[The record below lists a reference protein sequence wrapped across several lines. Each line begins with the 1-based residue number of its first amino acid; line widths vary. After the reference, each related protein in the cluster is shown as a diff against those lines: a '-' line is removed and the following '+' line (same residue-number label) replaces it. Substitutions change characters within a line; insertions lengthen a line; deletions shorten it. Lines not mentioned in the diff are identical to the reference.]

1 MSKRFLS
8 ILFIGF
14 VWSSLSAQKQSSTSD
29 YIQQYKDIAI
39 REMQQY
45 QIPASIKMAQ
55 GILESSSGNSKLA
68 KEARNHFGIKC
79 KKSWTGPTFIQDDD
93 AKDECF
99 RKYETALDSYEDHS
113 QFLKTNPRYGELFN
127 LDISDYKGWAHGLKK
142 CGYATNPQYAQL
154 LIRTIEEHKL
164 YELDKGGDIVAE
176 KPKEKNKT
184 ISTQP
189 RTPRSK
195 SNNTDLPDFELKQ
208 QGGRSVMV
216 RNRVQYIVVKQGDSF
231 EKLSK
236 ELELMSWQLPK
247 YNDLSSSSKLQAGD
261 ILYIQPKRRKAT
273 ASEHVVKSG
282 ESMRSISQT
291 NAIKLSRL
299 YKLNQIEEGNEPR
312 EGQKLKLR

>member
-1 MSKRFLS
+1 MNKRFLT

-14 VWSSLSAQKQSSTSD
+14 VWNSLSAQKQSTSE

-39 REMQQY
+39 REMQKY

-79 KKSWTGPTFIQDDD
+79 KKTWTGPTLIQDDD

-99 RKYETALDSYEDHS
+99 RKYESVLESYEDHS
-113 QFLKTNPRYGELFN
+113 QFLKTNARYGELFT
-127 LDISDYKGWAHGLKK
+127 LDITDYKGWAHGLKK

-154 LIRTIEEHKL
+154 LIKTIEEFKL
-164 YELDKGGDIVAE
+164 HELDKGGDIIAE
-176 KPKEKNKT
+176 KPKEKNHT
-184 ISTQP
+184 STQP

-216 RNRVQYIVVKQGDSF
+216 RNRVQYIVVKQGDTF
-231 EKLSK
+231 EKLNK

-247 YNDLSSSSKLQAGD
+247 YNDLSSSNKLQAGD
-261 ILYIQPKRRKAT
+261 ILYIQPKRRKAST
-273 ASEHVVKSG
+273 REHVVKSG
-282 ESMRSISQT
+282 ESMRTISQEH
-291 NAIKLSRL
+291 AVKLSRL
-299 YKLNQIEEGNEPR
+299 YKLNHLAAGAEPH
-312 EGQKLKLR
+312 EGQQLKLR

>member
-1 MSKRFLS
+1 MNKRFLT

-14 VWSSLSAQKQSSTSD
+14 VWNSLSAQKQSTSE

-39 REMQQY
+39 REMQKY

-79 KKSWTGPTFIQDDD
+79 KKTWTGPTFIQDDD

-99 RKYETALDSYEDHS
+99 RKYESVLESYEDHS
-113 QFLKTNPRYGELFN
+113 QFLKTNARYGELFT
-127 LDISDYKGWAHGLKK
+127 LDITDYKGWAHGLKK

-154 LIRTIEEHKL
+154 LIKTIEEFKL
-164 YELDKGGDIVAE
+164 HELDKGGDIIAE
-176 KPKEKNKT
+176 KPKEKNHT
-184 ISTQP
+184 STQP

-216 RNRVQYIVVKQGDSF
+216 RNRVQYIVVKQGDTF
-231 EKLSK
+231 EKLNK

-247 YNDLSSSSKLQAGD
+247 YNDLSSSNKLQAGD
-261 ILYIQPKRRKAT
+261 ILYIQPKRRKAST
-273 ASEHVVKSG
+273 REHVVKSG
-282 ESMRSISQT
+282 ESMRTISQEH
-291 NAIKLSRL
+291 AVKLSRL
-299 YKLNQIEEGNEPR
+299 YKLNHLAAGAEPH
-312 EGQKLKLR
+312 EGQQLKLR

>member
-1 MSKRFLS
+1 M
-8 ILFIGF
+8 
-14 VWSSLSAQKQSSTSD
+14 WNSLSAQKQSSTSD

-79 KKSWTGPTFIQDDD
+79 KKTWTGQTFIQDDD

-99 RKYETALDSYEDHS
+99 RKYETVLDSYEDHS
-113 QFLKTNPRYGELFN
+113 QFLKTNVRYGELFT
-127 LDISDYKGWAHGLKK
+127 LDVTDYKGWAHGLKK

-164 YELDKGGDIVAE
+164 YELDKGGEIAAE

-184 ISTQP
+184 NITQP

-195 SNNTDLPDFELKQ
+195 SNDTDLPDFEIRQ

-216 RNRVQYIVVKQGDSF
+216 RNRVQYIVVKQGDTF

-261 ILYIQPKRRKAT
+261 ILYIQPKRRKAS
-273 ASEHVVKSG
+273 AREHVVKSG

-291 NAIKLSRL
+291 HAVKIGRL
-299 YKLNQIEEGNEPR
+299 YKLNQLEEGVEPH
-312 EGQKLKLR
+312 EGQQLKLR

>member
-1 MSKRFLS
+1 MIKRFLT
-8 ILFIGF
+8 ILFIGL
-14 VWSSLSAQKQSSTSD
+14 VWNSLSAQKQSTSE

-79 KKSWTGPTFIQDDD
+79 KKTWTGPTFIQDDD

-127 LDISDYKGWAHGLKK
+127 LEVTDYKGWAHGLKK

-154 LIRTIEEHKL
+154 LIKTIEEFKL
-164 YELDKGGDIVAE
+164 HELDKGGDIIAE
-176 KPKEKNKT
+176 KPKEKNKANA
-184 ISTQP
+184 TQP

-195 SNNTDLPDFELKQ
+195 SNDTDLPDFEIKQ

-216 RNRVQYIVVKQGDSF
+216 RNRVQYIVVKQGDTF

-261 ILYIQPKRRKAT
+261 VLYIQPKRRKAT
-273 ASEHVVKSG
+273 SKEHVVKSG
-282 ESMRSISQT
+282 ENMRSISQT
-291 NAIKLSRL
+291 HAIKLSRL
-299 YKLNQIEEGNEPR
+299 YKLNKLEVGSEPR
-312 EGQKLKLR
+312 ERQQLKLR

>member
-1 MSKRFLS
+1 MNKRFLT

-14 VWSSLSAQKQSSTSD
+14 VWNSLSAQKQSTTE

-79 KKSWTGPTFIQDDD
+79 KKTWTGPTFIQDDD

-99 RKYETALDSYEDHS
+99 RKYESVLESYEDHS
-113 QFLKTNPRYGELFN
+113 QFLKTNARYGELFT
-127 LDISDYKGWAHGLKK
+127 LDITDYKGWAHGLKK

-154 LIRTIEEHKL
+154 LIKTIEEFKL
-164 YELDKGGDIVAE
+164 HELDKGGDIIAE
-176 KPKEKNKT
+176 KPKEKNHT
-184 ISTQP
+184 STQP

-216 RNRVQYIVVKQGDSF
+216 RNRVQYIVVKQGDTF
-231 EKLSK
+231 EKLNK

-247 YNDLSSSSKLQAGD
+247 YNDLSSSNKLQAGD
-261 ILYIQPKRRKAT
+261 ILYIQPKRRKAST
-273 ASEHVVKSG
+273 REHVVKSG
-282 ESMRSISQT
+282 ESMRTISQEH
-291 NAIKLSRL
+291 AVKLSRL
-299 YKLNQIEEGNEPR
+299 YKLNHLAAGAEPH
-312 EGQKLKLR
+312 EGQQLKLR

>member
-1 MSKRFLS
+1 MNKRILT
-8 ILFIGF
+8 ILFVGF
-14 VWSSLSAQKQSSTSD
+14 VWNSLSAQKQSTSE

-39 REMQQY
+39 REMRQY

-164 YELDKGGDIVAE
+164 YELDKGGDIIAD
-176 KPKEKNKT
+176 KPKEKSKT
-184 ISTQP
+184 NTTQP

-195 SNNTDLPDFELKQ
+195 SNDTDLPDFELKQ
-208 QGGRSVMV
+208 QGGRSVML
-216 RNRVQYIVVKQGDSF
+216 RNRVQYIVVKQGDTF

-261 ILYIQPKRRKAT
+261 ILYIQPKRRKAS
-273 ASEHVVKSG
+273 AREHVVKSG
-282 ESMRSISQT
+282 ENMRSISQT
-291 NAIKLSRL
+291 HAIKLSRL
-299 YKLNQIEEGNEPR
+299 YKINQLEEGSEPR
-312 EGQKLKLR
+312 GGQQLKLR

>member
-1 MSKRFLS
+1 MNKRFLPF
-8 ILFIGF
+8 LFIGL
-14 VWSSLSAQKQSSTSD
+14 VWNSLSAQKQSTSE

-39 REMQQY
+39 REMQKY

-79 KKSWTGPTFIQDDD
+79 KKTWTGPTFIQDDD

-127 LDISDYKGWAHGLKK
+127 LDISDYKGWAQGLKK

-164 YELDKGGDIVAE
+164 YELDKGGDIIAE

-184 ISTQP
+184 STTQH
-189 RTPRSK
+189 RTPRNK
-195 SNNTDLPDFELKQ
+195 SNDTDLPDFELKQ

-247 YNDLSSSSKLQAGD
+247 YNDLSSSSKLQPGD
-261 ILYIQPKRRKAT
+261 ILYLQPKRRRAT
-273 ASEHVVKSG
+273 AREHVVKAG
-282 ESMRSISQT
+282 ESMRTISQEH
-291 NAIKLSRL
+291 AVKLSRL
-299 YKLNQIEEGNEPR
+299 YKLNKLEAGAEPR
-312 EGQKLKLR
+312 ERQQLKLR